1 MESEAPKYM
10 EVIDPA
16 NRTGK
21 VSIPVEQVHN
31 TAGKQAF
38 LNGTADRDLSL
49 CMLFQRGKCRAAAKC
64 HQIHADREFIAQLR
78 SRAKE
83 SNCCIAHGDPRANED
98 GVMEQL
104 RVMGTFVLHLND
116 ESHVLNTESL
126 ARTAELTRLF
136 EQRGGDNLIIPARKI
151 CRLHQKQ
158 QCLFGKDC
166 KNIHLCRDVWRNL
179 QTLAAT
185 SLLKPTITTTPPRT
199 PVRAP
204 VVAQAPPASPE
215 ITPVHFFNSSFS
227 TPDSSS
233 PESSPGPSSRS
244 SSPPPAILSSFS
256 IPECATPPMECCDV
270 LTPNTL
276 GRAQQALRE
285 FFFTWNTHMLTANH
299 NH

>member
-1 MESEAPKYM
+1 MESEAKYM

-21 VSIPVEQVHN
+21 VSIPVDQVHN

-64 HQIHADREFIAQLR
+64 HQIHADREYIAHLR

-83 SNCCIAHGDPRANED
+83 SNCCIAHGEPRAKED
-98 GVMEQL
+98 GLMEQL
-104 RVMGTFVLHLND
+104 RVMGTFVLQTND
-116 ESHVLNTESL
+116 ESHVLKVESL
-126 ARTAELTRLF
+126 ARTAELTRMF
-136 EQRGGDNLIIPARKI
+136 EQQGGESLTIPARKI

-166 KNIHLCRDVWRNL
+166 KNVHLCRDVWRNA
-179 QTLAAT
+179 QQNINTPV
-185 SLLKPTITTTPPRT
+185 KPTTTNTTAPSRSPIRS
-199 PVRAP
+199 PVI
-204 VVAQAPPASPE
+204 QTPPASPE
-215 ITPVHFFNSSFS
+215 ITPVAFYNSSFS

-244 SSPPPAILSSFS
+244 SSPPPPILSSFS
-256 IPECATPPMECCDV
+256 ISDCATPSECCDV
-270 LTPNTL
+270 LTPNSL
-276 GRAQQALRE
+276 GRAQRALRE
-285 FFFTWNTHMLTANH
+285 FFFTWNTTHVNGITV
-299 NH
+299 